1 MKRTV
6 RPGDL
11 APDHAVLGSPDLL
24 LGLVD
29 VGNLLA
35 AVETAVCQQ
44 S

>member
-11 APDHAVLGSPDLL
+11 APDHAVLGSPNFL

-29 VGNLLA
+29 VGDLLA